1 MDDKLRVAGLIEESI
16 VDGPGIRFVIFMQ
29 GCPHN
34 CYGCHNPDTH
44 DPNGG
49 YDMSIDEIVTK
60 ISNNPLIDGVTISG
74 GEPFWQADKLIKLV
88 YKLKE
93 MKYNILV
100 YSGYTFEELVE
111 KAKKDQNIKNLLLTI
126 DTLIDGPFEL
136 EKKDYNLDFR
146 GSSNQRVIDMHNVNL

>member
-74 GEPFWQADKLIKLV
+74 GEPFWQADKLIKLAKFYNV
-88 YKLKE
+88 SIDYLLYMTDKRKPYKKC
-93 MKYNILV
+93 
-100 YSGYTFEELVE
+100 S
-111 KAKKDQNIKNLLLTI
+111 
-126 DTLIDGPFEL
+126 
-136 EKKDYNLDFR
+136 
-146 GSSNQRVIDMHNVNL
+146 